1 MRAFAN
7 LPLRS
12 KLLLVMMLTSTAVLA
27 LAVTVF
33 SVNEWLG
40 LRGQARQD
48 LETQAQ
54 ILAFNLSST
63 VAFNDVARAR
73 NTLEVLRNHPQY
85 ELAGVFNEHGELL
98 AGLTNGSPGSSLAWP
113 RMLPVGVQPSAGR
126 LAIYQPLVQEGEI
139 VGTVY
144 LQTASSEFDLTK
156 ARFRRYLELAA
167 IVLLTCWL
175 LAFTLAYRLE
185 RVVSGPILHLLAT
198 TREVTG
204 HRDYSVRARSYGR
217 DELGQLIEG
226 FNEMLGEIQVRDA
239 ALRQARDD
247 LELRVGERTVELQHE
262 VVERRRIEA
271 ALADEKERL
280 AVTLRSIAD
289 AVVAT
294 DREGRVALFNAV
306 AERLTGWSA
315 ADATARVLSEVLRF
329 EPSSTGPAVPD
340 PVLQVLEGGGT
351 TELGERILR
360 NIHGA
365 PPRRISSTGAPIR
378 DRAGQI
384 VGVVIVM
391 RDITEQYRAAQE
403 GLRTSKLES
412 VGLLAGGIAHD
423 FNNILT
429 AILGNVSIA
438 RGQIPR
444 ESRVATALLAAE
456 KACIR
461 ASDLTRQLLT
471 FSAGGTPVKQT
482 ASLAEIIR
490 ETTSFVLHGSNIA
503 LDIALDDDLWPVE
516 IDVGQISQ
524 VLHNL
529 TLNALHA
536 MPAGGRLTVRG
547 SNVVVEVQPGQ
558 SLRPG
563 RYVSLTVA
571 DTGRGIPPEHLARVF
586 EPYFTTK
593 QQGSG
598 LGLATAY
605 SIVRKHEGDISVQS
619 EPGRGT
625 TFQLRLAAVQGS
637 VPSER
642 ETDALPLHG
651 SGRILVMDDEQPIR
665 QMLESMLCSLG
676 YEVQTAPDGAEAVR
690 LYRQARA
697 DHRPFD
703 AVILDLTVPGGLG
716 GRETLQALRTLDPLV
731 RAIVSSGYSAD
742 PVLARHRDYGFAAMV
757 AKPYRLEDL
766 ARTFRELLHGTGH
779 SPPAD
784 PPR

>member
-27 LAVTVF
+27 LAVTAF

-40 LRGQARQD
+40 LREQARQD
-48 LETQAQ
+48 LETQAR
-54 ILAFNLSST
+54 ILAFNLSGT
-63 VAFNDVARAR
+63 VAFNDVERAR

-98 AGLTNGSPGSSLAWP
+98 AGLTNGSPGSGLAWP
-113 RMLPVGVQPSAGR
+113 RMLPLGVQPSAGR
-126 LAIYQPLVQEGEI
+126 QAINQPLVQEEEI

-185 RVVSGPILHLLAT
+185 GVVSGPILHLLAT

-204 HRDYSVRARSYGR
+204 RRDYSVRAQSSGR

-280 AVTLRSIAD
+280 AVTLRSIGD

-315 ADATARVLSEVLRF
+315 ADATSQVLSEVLRF
-329 EPSSTGPAVPD
+329 EHSAAGPAVPD
-340 PVLQVLEGGGT
+340 PVLQVLESGGT
-351 TELGERILR
+351 TELGERMLC
-360 NIHGA
+360 NIRGT

-438 RGQIPR
+438 RGQIPP

-490 ETTSFVLHGSNIA
+490 ETTTFALHGSNVA
-503 LDIALDDDLWPVE
+503 LDIALEDDLWPVE

-529 TLNALHA
+529 ALNALHA

-547 SNVVVEVQPGQ
+547 SNVVVEARPGQ
-558 SLRPG
+558 TLRPG
-563 RYVSLTVA
+563 RYVSLTVE
-571 DTGRGIPPEHLARVF
+571 DTGQGIPPEHLSRVF
-586 EPYFTTK
+586 DPYFTTK

-625 TFQLRLAAVQGS
+625 TFQLRLAAAQGS
-637 VPSER
+637 VPPER
-642 ETDALPLHG
+642 ETDSLPLHG

-716 GRETLQALRTLDPLV
+716 GRETLQALRTLDPLI

-742 PVLARHRDYGFAAMV
+742 PILARHRDYGFAAMV

-784 PPR
+784 GPR